1 MGADRT
7 STRHSHRPPR
17 LLLLVFAASL
27 ALIIATAVAVTAVVN
42 TQIAE
47 GTVNAVGD
55 ADQTLANYFI
65 AQNRLAGPG
74 AVIAGAPTMADTAPY
89 VDAVDAQLRQMVGSG
104 VPSTAA
110 EAASQGMT
118 AGLLRIKVHSA
129 DGTVLFSDEA
139 ALRGTNQPDDA
150 LREALDSAKAS
161 STLTTDFGAEEQDLA
176 RAGHTSALE
185 EYLPITDAS
194 GKVLVV
200 FEVYRSSEVLQAGIA
215 TAQRMVL
222 LVLLG
227 SSLLLAGLLY
237 LIFRAAARRLDRQTD
252 LLMQASQ
259 QDALTGLLNHG
270 AVVEV
275 LGAQIDRARLGG
287 TGRVGLALVDVDNFR
302 LLNDTHGHAAGDTV
316 LLEVA
321 RLLRGQ
327 LSQASIIGRFGP
339 DEFLVV
345 APPECAHDLEPAL
358 ARMREEFD
366 EVAVQFVDTERLP
379 VSVSAGIA
387 YYPEH
392 GDAITEL
399 LSEATV
405 ALVAAKASGGNA
417 LRVAERTADD
427 RLMVERSGFDI
438 LQGLVIAVDTKDRY
452 TKRHSE
458 DVARYAL
465 FLADRLDLDADL
477 RRTLE
482 VAGLLHD
489 IGKIGIPD
497 TILRKPGPLT
507 PEEYDIVKQHVALG
521 DMIVR
526 DLPNLELVRAGVRH
540 HHERWDGHGYLDRL
554 IGEEIPLI
562 ARILAVGDA
571 FSAMTTTRPYRKA
584 LSVEEALR
592 RLVDAADS
600 QLDPH
605 LVMTFVKGM
614 EQAVDPPMPGQVT
627 TGLAGFVLPRAL
639 RPSRRVA

>member
-7 STRHSHRPPR
+7 STRHAHRPPR

-27 ALIIATAVAVTAVVN
+27 ALVIGTAAAVTAVVD
-42 TQIAE
+42 TQIAQ
-47 GTVNAVGD
+47 GTVAAVGE
-55 ADQTLANYFI
+55 ADQTLADYFV

-74 AVIAGAPTMADTAPY
+74 AAIQGAPTIAGTATF
-89 VDAVDAQLRQMVGSG
+89 VDPVEAELRQMVSSG
-104 VPSTAA
+104 AASTDGGTAA
-110 EAASQGMT
+110 EAPT
-118 AGLLRIKVHSA
+118 ANLLRIKIHAA

-139 ALRGTNQPDDA
+139 SLRGTNEPDDD
-150 LREALDSAKAS
+150 LQEALASGEAS
-161 STLTTDFGAEEQDLA
+161 SSLTTDFGAEERDLA
-176 RAGHTSALE
+176 AAGHTSALE
-185 EYLPITDAS
+185 EYLPITDTS

-200 FEVYRSSEVLQAGIA
+200 FEVYRSSDTLLAGIA
-215 TAQRMVL
+215 SAQLMVL

-227 SSLLLAGLLY
+227 ASLLLAGLLY
-237 LIFRAAARRLDRQTD
+237 LIFRAAARRLDRQTE

-259 QDALTGLLNHG
+259 QDALTAVLNHG

-327 LSQASIIGRFGP
+327 LSQASIVGRFGP

-427 RLMVERSGFDI
+427 RLVGERSGFDI

-465 FLADRLDLDADL
+465 FLADRLGLDADL
-477 RRTLE
+477 RRTLQ

-526 DLPNLELVRAGVRH
+526 DLPNLELVRGGVRH

-592 RLVDAADS
+592 RLVDAAGT

-605 LVMTFVKGM
+605 LAMTFVNGM
-614 EQAVDPPMPGQVT
+614 EQAADPPMPGQVT
-627 TGLAGFVLPRAL
+627 TGLAGLALPPML

>member
-1 MGADRT
+1 MGADST
-7 STRHSHRPPR
+7 SPRHAPRPPR

-27 ALIIATAVAVTAVVN
+27 ALIGATAVAVTAVVSD
-42 TQIAE
+42 QIAT
-47 GTVNAVGD
+47 GTVHAVGD
-55 ADQTLANYFI
+55 ADQTLANYFVR
-65 AQNRLAGPG
+65 QTRLVGPDA
-74 AVIAGAPTMADTAPY
+74 AVSGAPTMADTASL
-89 VDAVDAQLRQMVGSG
+89 VTQVDAQLQAMVAAPASAGSGRPDDVGS
-104 VPSTAA
+104 AA
-110 EAASQGMT
+110 T
-118 AGLLRIKVHSA
+118 LLRIKIHGA
-129 DGTVLFSDEA
+129 DGTVLFSDDA
-139 ALRGTNQPDDA
+139 LLRGAKADDDG
-150 LREALDSAKAS
+150 LTEALDTGEAS
-161 STLTTDFGAEEQDLA
+161 SSLTTDFGEEEQDLA
-176 RAGHTSALE
+176 AAGHTSALE
-185 EYLPITDAS
+185 EYLPITDGS
-194 GKVLVV
+194 GNVLVV
-200 FEVYRSSEVLQAGIA
+200 FEVYRSSDALLAGIA
-215 TAQRMVL
+215 DAQAMVL

-227 SSLLLAGLLY
+227 ASLLLAGLLY
-237 LIFRAAARRLDRQTD
+237 LVFRAAARRLDRQTD
-252 LLMQASQ
+252 LLMQASK

-275 LGAQIDRARLGG
+275 LGTQIDRARHAG

-316 LLEVA
+316 LLEVG

-358 ARMREEFD
+358 GRMREEFE
-366 EVAVQFVDTERLP
+366 EVAVQFGGTERLP
-379 VSVSAGIA
+379 ISVSAGVA

-417 LRVAERTADD
+417 IRLAERTADD
-427 RLMVERSGFDI
+427 RLMGERSGFDI

-465 FLADRLDLDADL
+465 FLADRLGLDADL

-507 PEEYDIVKQHVALG
+507 AEEYDIVKQHVALG

-526 DLPNLELVRAGVRH
+526 DLPNLDLVRGGVRH

-592 RLVDAADS
+592 RLGDAAGS
-600 QLDPH
+600 QLDPR
-605 LVMTFVKGM
+605 LVTAFVQGM
-614 EQAVDPPMPGQVT
+614 EHAADPPLPGQVT
-627 TGLAGFVLPRAL
+627 TGVAGLALPPIL

>member
-1 MGADRT
+1 
-7 STRHSHRPPR
+7 
-17 LLLLVFAASL
+17 
-27 ALIIATAVAVTAVVN
+27 
-42 TQIAE
+42 
-47 GTVNAVGD
+47 
-55 ADQTLANYFI
+55 
-65 AQNRLAGPG
+65 
-74 AVIAGAPTMADTAPY
+74 
-89 VDAVDAQLRQMVGSG
+89 
-104 VPSTAA
+104 
-110 EAASQGMT
+110 
-118 AGLLRIKVHSA
+118 
-129 DGTVLFSDEA
+129 
-139 ALRGTNQPDDA
+139 
-150 LREALDSAKAS
+150 S
-161 STLTTDFGAEEQDLA
+161 SSLTTDFGDEEQDLA
-176 RAGHTSALE
+176 AAGHTSALE
-185 EYLPITDAS
+185 EYLPITDGS
-194 GKVLVV
+194 GRVLVV
-200 FEVYRSSEVLQAGIA
+200 FEVYRSSEALLAGIA
-215 TAQRMVL
+215 SAQALVL

-227 SSLLLAGLLY
+227 ASLLLAGLLY

-275 LGAQIDRARLGG
+275 LGAQIDRARQAG

-302 LLNDTHGHAAGDTV
+302 LLNDTHGHGAGDTV

-327 LSQASIIGRFGP
+327 LSQASILGRFGP

-358 ARMREEFD
+358 ERMREES
-366 EVAVQFVDTERLP
+366 ETLAVQFGHTERLP
-379 VSVSAGIA
+379 ISVSAGVA

-399 LSEATV
+399 LAEATV

-417 LRVAERTADD
+417 MRLAERTADD
-427 RLMVERSGFDI
+427 RLLGERSGFDI

-465 FLADRLDLDADL
+465 FLADRLGLDPEI
-477 RRTLE
+477 RRTVQ

-526 DLPNLELVRAGVRH
+526 DVPNLDAVRAGVRH

-592 RLVDAADS
+592 RLGDASGS
-600 QLDPH
+600 QLDPD
-605 LVMTFVKGM
+605 LVTAFVAGM
-614 EQAVDPPMPGQVT
+614 EQAADPPMPGQVT
-627 TGLAGFVLPRAL
+627 PAPAGLVLPAVL
-639 RPSRRVA
+639 RPSSRVA

>member
-1 MGADRT
+1 MGADSTTT
-7 STRHSHRPPR
+7 SHARRPPR

-27 ALIIATAVAVTAVVN
+27 ALIVATAVAVTAVVSRE
-42 TQIAE
+42 IGD

-55 ADQTLANYFI
+55 ADQTLANYFVQ
-65 AQNRLAGPG
+65 QNRLVGPDAAVAGEPT
-74 AVIAGAPTMADTAPY
+74 IANTAAL
-89 VDAVDAQLRQMVGSG
+89 VSQIDAELHQMVVAPAS
-104 VPSTAA
+104 SASAA
-110 EAASQGMT
+110 ADEVSSSAT
-118 AGLLRIKVHSA
+118 LLRVKVHAA

-139 ALRGTNQPDDA
+139 SLRGTNVADDD
-150 LREALDSAKAS
+150 LTEALQTGEAS
-161 STLTTDFGAEEQDLA
+161 SSLTTDFGAEEQDLA

-185 EYLPITDAS
+185 EYLPITDGS

-200 FEVYRSSEVLQAGIA
+200 FEVYRSSDVLLAGIA
-215 TAQRMVL
+215 NAQAMVL

-227 SSLLLAGLLY
+227 ASLLLAGLLY

-252 LLMQASQ
+252 LLMHASK

-275 LGAQIDRARLGG
+275 LGTQIDRARHAGL
-287 TGRVGLALVDVDNFR
+287 GRVGLALVDVDNFR

-316 LLEVA
+316 LLEVG

-327 LSQASIIGRFGP
+327 LSQASVIGRFGP

-345 APPECAHDLEPAL
+345 APPECAHDLERAL
-358 ARMREEFD
+358 ARMREEFE
-366 EVAVQFVDTERLP
+366 EVAVQFGGTERLP
-379 VSVSAGIA
+379 ISVSAGVA

-427 RLMVERSGFDI
+427 RLLGERSGFDI

-465 FLADRLDLDADL
+465 FLADRLGLDADV
-477 RRTLE
+477 RRTLQL
-482 VAGLLHD
+482 AGLLHD

-507 PEEYDIVKQHVALG
+507 TEEYDIVKQHVALG

-526 DLPNLELVRAGVRH
+526 DLPNLDLVRGGVRH

-592 RLVDAADS
+592 RLVDAAGS

-605 LVMTFVKGM
+605 LVTAFVHGM
-614 EQAVDPPMPGQVT
+614 EHAADPPMPGQVT
-627 TGLAGFVLPRAL
+627 TGMAGLVLPPLL

>member
-1 MGADRT
+1 MGAART
-7 STRHSHRPPR
+7 STRHAHRPAR

-27 ALIIATAVAVTAVVN
+27 ALIIATAVAVTAVVD
-42 TQIAE
+42 TQIAD
-47 GTVNAVGD
+47 GTVAAVGE
-55 ADQTLANYFI
+55 ADQTLADYFV

-74 AVIAGAPTMADTAPY
+74 AAIQGAPTIADTTTF
-89 VDAVDAQLRQMVGSG
+89 VDPVEVELRQMVSSG
-104 VPSTAA
+104 AASNEGGPAA
-110 EAASQGMT
+110 EAPT
-118 AGLLRIKVHSA
+118 ANLLRIKIHAA

-139 ALRGTNQPDDA
+139 SLRGTNQPDDD
-150 LREALDSAKAS
+150 LREALDTGKPS
-161 STLTTDFGAEEQDLA
+161 SSLTTHFGAEEQDLA
-176 RAGHTSALE
+176 AAGHTSALE

-194 GKVLVV
+194 GRVLVV
-200 FEVYRSSEVLQAGIA
+200 FEVYRSSDTLLVGIA
-215 TAQRMVL
+215 SAQLMVL

-227 SSLLLAGLLY
+227 ASLLLAGLLY

-259 QDALTGLLNHG
+259 QDALTALLNHG

-275 LGAQIDRARLGG
+275 LGAQIDRARAGG

-327 LSQASIIGRFGP
+327 LSQASIVGRFGP

-358 ARMREEFD
+358 ARMRDEFD

-427 RLMVERSGFDI
+427 RLMGERSGFDI

-465 FLADRLDLDADL
+465 FLADRLGLDADL

-526 DLPNLELVRAGVRH
+526 DLPNLELVRGGVRH

-592 RLVDAADS
+592 RLVDAAGT

-605 LVMTFVKGM
+605 LAMTFVNGM
-614 EQAVDPPMPGQVT
+614 EQAADPPMPGQVT
-627 TGLAGFVLPRAL
+627 TGLAGLVLPPML
-639 RPSRRVA
+639 RPTRRVA